1 MTNILIVVTNTNEFK
16 DKTPTGVYF
25 EEFMIPYL
33 MFKDKGFNVEI
44 VSILG
49 GNSPID
55 PSSIP
60 DGMEENWKNSLD
72 VLKHTKKLEEINYSN
87 FDAIFFPGGHGPMF
101 DLAYYEP
108 LCEILNHFNDNN
120 KVIAAICHGVCALIP
135 AIDNYN
141 IWLFNNKNLT
151 SFTNKE
157 EKLAKK
163 EEMVPFLLETKLK
176 QLGAKFKEYPPFAK
190 NVVVDGKLITGQNQ
204 NSAKLIASEIIN
216 ALKK

>member
-1 MTNILIVVTNTNEFK
+1 MKNILIVVTNTKEFK
-16 DKTPTGVYF
+16 DKTPTGVYL
-25 EEFMIPYL
+25 EEFMSPYL
-33 MFKDKGFNVEI
+33 MFKDEGFKVE
-44 VSILG
+44 VTSILG

-55 PSSIP
+55 PSSMP
-60 DGMEENWKNSLD
+60 EDMNESWKNSLD
-72 VLKHTKKLEEINYSN
+72 ILKNTKKLEEIDYSN

-108 LCEILNHFNDNN
+108 LCEILNYFYDKN

-163 EEMVPFLLETKLK
+163 VEMVPFLLETKLK
-176 QLGAKFKEYPPFAK
+176 QLGAKFQEHPPFAK

-204 NSAKLIASEIIN
+204 NSAQLIASEIIN
-216 ALKK
+216 SLSK

>member
-1 MTNILIVVTNTNEFK
+1 
-16 DKTPTGVYF
+16 
-25 EEFMIPYL
+25 

-44 VSILG
+44 ASILG

-87 FDAIFFPGGHGPMF
+87 FEAIFFPGGHGPMF

-216 ALKK
+216 TLKK